1 MIRNSKDSFDRK
13 GRKVSSAI
21 LSLVIAFGLWLYVV
35 NNVSKED
42 DITFNNIPVVREG
55 ESILHEQNL
64 MITELSTESVSLHLA
79 GSRDDLNKIDSSN
92 TSVKINLSNIKEPG
106 EKIPLTYTPSYPV
119 SVANTALEVVNK
131 SPSVIFVS
139 VDYRRTF
146 EIPVYVKWTG
156 TRSENYLYDTEN
168 YTLDYTTVTITG
180 PAAVADQIDHAQIL
194 IDLSERTE
202 SFSESFRY
210 TLCDAEGNP
219 VDAKLITTSVE
230 EVQLGV
236 QIQQIKEID
245 LVADIVYGGGAAP
258 SNTTVTL
265 SPEVIRVSGGAAVLE
280 ELGDTYTVCSIN
292 LADIEKSS
300 NELKYTINLPDGV
313 INQTGVS
320 EVVVTIRF
328 SGLKTRDFVV
338 ENIEM
343 INVPEGMVAEVINAN
358 LTVRV
363 RGPEAEIS
371 ALKESDITAV
381 VDLSFGELIWSRL
394 YELKKHSLTVQ
405 PLSCWCGRVPVPV
418 IATNVLAAVRQKK
431 L

>member
-1 MIRNSKDSFDRK
+1 MIRNAKDNFDRK
-13 GRKVSSAI
+13 GRKLSSAI
-21 LSLVIAFGLWLYVV
+21 LSLMIAFGLWLYVV
-35 NNVSKED
+35 NNVSMED

-55 ESILHEQNL
+55 ESILQEQNL

-106 EKIPLTYTPSYPV
+106 EKIPLTYTPAYPAT
-119 SVANTALEVVNK
+119 VASTAFEVVNK
-131 SPSVIFVS
+131 SPTMIFVS
-139 VDYRRTF
+139 VDYRRTY

-245 LVADIVYGGGAAP
+245 LVADIVY
-258 SNTTVTL
+258 
-265 SPEVIRVSGGAAVLE
+265 GGAAVLE

-381 VDLSFGELIWSRL
+381 VDLSAAETGTATYKAVIKISDEFPNVGAMKS
-394 YELKKHSLTVQ
+394 SSVSATVL
-405 PLSCWCGRVPVPV
+405 PLES
-418 IATNVLAAVRQKK
+418 
-431 L
+431 

>member
-64 MITELSTESVSLHLA
+64 MITELSTESVSLHLS

-381 VDLSFGELIWSRL
+381 VDLSAAETGTATYKAVIKISDEFPNVGAMKS
-394 YELKKHSLTVQ
+394 SSVSATVL
-405 PLSCWCGRVPVPV
+405 PLES
-418 IATNVLAAVRQKK
+418 
-431 L
+431 